1 MINRK
6 KFGFIFVAF
15 IIVMGTF
22 FGYKYWISQ
31 KPFVFAGTLE
41 TTKVI
46 LSSKLASDIVN
57 LPVLEGD
64 DVKKDDILVEMSCDV
79 YKVLAP
85 QINNDYD
92 RALNLIKKGHISQ
105 AEFDILET
113 KKKDNDLKLK
123 WCLVKSPID
132 GIIITKFVEQG
143 EVVGAG
149 TPLLSVANPRE
160 IWAYFYVPHDD
171 LNRLKVGQKVIGIL
185 PEAQDK
191 TFTGRIL
198 KINEEAEFTP
208 KNVQTKEERTRLVY
222 GVKVQ
227 FDNPDLTLKSGMTI
241 ESTLL
246 DE

>member
-1 MINRK
+1 MVNRK
-6 KFGFIFVAF
+6 KFGFVFFAF
-15 IIVMGTF
+15 ITGICF
-22 FGYKYWISQ
+22 FFAYKYWQ
-31 KPFVFAGTLE
+31 TQRPFVFAGTLE

-85 QINNDYD
+85 QINNDYE

-171 LNRLKVGQKVIGIL
+171 LNRLKVGQKVIGVL

-191 TFTGRIL
+191 TFSGRIL